1 MSASIQ
7 PDELAK
13 YAPRW
18 MREGTERPR
27 HATTFPQDV
36 QVAVDGSG
44 EPPWRG
50 PSPFD
55 GDVRRW
61 RAGQPSEEQVDDVD
75 EPNGT
80 GQQVVII
87 NTTMHLP
94 GTWTGKLLRTAAIVS
109 LIVVPLGAVAM
120 ILFPSDG
127 RDSHSA
133 LTVAQS
139 QAETASQPDGYT
151 IKSVSVVAKSSP
163 GDVAPRT
170 TDDGA
175 SAERASPQVANAMY
189 VVSSVDPA
197 PVLAPQSQ
205 PQVIDA
211 TPTAA
216 PKEAQVQPQETQPQQ
231 GVVTRAAPSPVPQN
245 PQVLHISQDEI
256 DRLIK
261 RGESFM
267 TQGDVL
273 AARAFLERAA
283 EAGDARAA
291 LALGSTYDPSVLKNM
306 GVVGIR
312 PDAEQAHRWYE
323 RAAEYGSKEAS
334 QRITA
339 LAQLGR

>member
-27 HATTFPQDV
+27 YATTFPQDV
-36 QVAVDGSG
+36 QVAVDGAG

-61 RAGQPSEEQVDDVD
+61 RAEQPSEAQVDDD
-75 EPNGT
+75 ELSGIR
-80 GQQVVII
+80 QQVVVI

-94 GTWTGKLLRTAAIVS
+94 GTRTGKLLRAVAIVS
-109 LIVVPLGAVAM
+109 LMVVPLGAAAM
-120 ILFPSDG
+120 IFFPSDG
-127 RDSHSA
+127 RDSDSA
-133 LTVAQS
+133 LTA
-139 QAETASQPDGYT
+139 DGYT

-163 GDVAPRT
+163 GDVAPKT
-170 TDDGA
+170 TDDSA
-175 SAERASPQVANAMY
+175 SAERLSPQVANAMY
-189 VVSSVDPA
+189 LVPGVDPA
-197 PVLAPQSQ
+197 PALAPQSQ
-205 PQVIDA
+205 PQAIDA
-211 TPTAA
+211 TPAA
-216 PKEAQVQPQETQPQQ
+216 PPKQTQVQPQR
-231 GVVTRAAPSPVPQN
+231 GVGARAAPSPVPQN
-245 PQVLHISQDEI
+245 PQALHISQDEI

-261 RGESFM
+261 RGEGFM
-267 TQGDVL
+267 AQGDVL